1 MSLRSEAVRV
11 SESGATTFRAINTDT
26 LVFFMMLDH
35 RGGVQVCRLDRKTLA
50 TGVVIP
56 CGSLADT
63 LNTRGFLPLKSLTVS
78 ESGGGV
84 LTSPGRE
91 EKESL
96 LSVDTDG
103 TGGSYWGDCCQ
114 LSIK

>member
-1 MSLRSEAVRV
+1 M
-11 SESGATTFRAINTDT
+11 TFRAINTDT
-26 LVFFMMLDH
+26 LGFFMMLDH
-35 RGGVQVCRLDRKTLA
+35 RGDVQACYPDRKTLV

-63 LNTRGFLPLKSLTVS
+63 LNTRGFLSLKPLTVS
-78 ESGGGV
+78 ESGGIV

-103 TGGSYWGDCCQ
+103 MGGSCWGDCCQ